1 MGDLWRLKR
10 WLQWSGILLYL
21 AVCVGCKAST
31 GRPTDTL
38 TAWLPRAE
46 RPILLDD
53 LDQASLRQAIQR
65 SLEYIRRLPQDR
77 SLPCGDRQIS
87 AAALHQ
93 TLTAFEQL
101 LSQGLPAAALNAALY
116 DQFDVVQAA
125 GRDGQ
130 GTVLFT
136 GYHEMFLD
144 GSRVP
149 APGYSYPLYR
159 RPPDLVEINPGVSQ
173 TRSAGERRVVRHVEG
188 KALPYFT
195 RNEIDTEGKLQGYG
209 LELVWLRDAVEGFF
223 LHVQGSGQ
231 IRFPDGHIM
240 RVNYA
245 ASNGHPYRSIGRVL
259 LDEGRLAPADLSLQG
274 IRRYLQA
281 HPNDRPRIL
290 GANPRY
296 VFFRQV
302 DDGPK
307 GSLNLILVPGR
318 SIATDA
324 RLFPP
329 GGLAFIQTQ
338 QPLLNAQGK
347 ITGWQ
352 PLSRFVLNH
361 DTGGAITGPG
371 RVDLFWGSDAAA
383 EMAAGHMQHTGT
395 LFFLLPRQRTAQ
407 HAGLMPPLTRRQS
420 THPQAP
426 GRIHGALTQ

>member
-1 MGDLWRLKR
+1 MRCV
-10 WLQWSGILLYL
+10 QWSSILLCL
-21 AVCVGCKAST
+21 VIIFGCKAPT
-31 GRPTDTL
+31 AGPTDTIPP
-38 TAWLPRAE
+38 WLPRAE
-46 RPILLDD
+46 RPILRDD
-53 LDQASLRQAIQR
+53 LDQASLRQALQR
-65 SLEYIRRLPQDR
+65 SLEYVRRLPQDR

-101 LSQGLPAAALNAALY
+101 LGQTLPAAALNAALY
-116 DQFDVVQAA
+116 DQFDIVQAA
-125 GRDGQ
+125 GQDGQ

-136 GYHEMFLD
+136 GYHEMLLD

-149 APGYSYPLYR
+149 APAYPYPLYR
-159 RPPDLVEINPGVSQ
+159 RPPDLVEIDPGISQ
-173 TRSAGERRVVRHVEG
+173 TRYAGERRVGRYVEG

-195 RNEIDTEGKLQGYG
+195 RYEIDTDGKLQGHG
-209 LELVWLRDAVEGFF
+209 LELAWLRDAVEGFF

-231 IRFPDGHIM
+231 IRFADGQIM

-259 LDEGRLAPADLSLQG
+259 LDAGQLAPADLSLQG

-281 HPNDRPRIL
+281 HPDDRSRIL

-302 DDGPK
+302 NDGPR

-318 SIATDA
+318 SVATDA

-338 QPLLNAQGK
+338 QPRLNAQGE

-383 EMAAGHMQHTGT
+383 EMAAGHMQHTGK
-395 LFFLLPRQRTAQ
+395 LFFLLLRHRPSQ
-407 HAGLMPPLTRRQS
+407 HAGVMPPQPRRQS
-420 THPQAP
+420 THAQAP
-426 GRIHGALTQ
+426 GRIHGTLTQ